1 MDHTFPLTEAAPAPA
16 LEAYRPG
23 LHILGEIITHQQALL
38 LEHAVTKQF
47 FINKVKEYGLNS
59 LGEVWHNFENGG
71 YTGVICLTESHIAI
85 HTWPE
90 YNLVTF
96 DVYLSNFRKTNDD
109 KARALFS
116 DTLDFFNAESHTRK
130 EVAR

>member
-1 MDHTFPLTEAAPAPA
+1 MDHTFSLTAASPVQTF
-16 LEAYRPG
+16 EKYRPG
-23 LHILGEIITHQQALL
+23 LHILGEIVTLQQSLL
-38 LEHAVTKQF
+38 LDHAETKEF
-47 FINKVKEYGLNS
+47 FTGKISEYGLNS

-90 YNLVTF
+90 YNIVTF
-96 DVYLSNFRKTNDD
+96 DVYLSNFRKTNDE
-109 KARALFS
+109 KARSLFN
-116 DTLDFFNAESHTRK
+116 DTIQFFNAESYTRN